1 MKLPCVALF
10 VIAAM
15 LVTSTAF
22 AQVDY
27 DSIRNVQ
34 DLVERLSTGGV
45 AARYWSIHEEED
57 AFTRET
63 RRYVVGDGK
72 QGVLFIVATCDAVS
86 LLFRNSAEVFTN
98 GQIES
103 IWDNGEIVEFQF
115 DDRDSMLVTDGADWP
130 RRLATHSEL
139 RVRVTAFP
147 QSLASDE
154 FDLTDARETIQ
165 QKVGTVGD
173 LFDEIGCEF

>member
-1 MKLPCVALF
+1 MI
-10 VIAAM
+10 VIQC
-15 LVTSTAF
+15 F
-22 AQVDY
+22 
-27 DSIRNVQ
+27 
-34 DLVERLSTGGV
+34 
-45 AARYWSIHEEED
+45 
-57 AFTRET
+57 
-63 RRYVVGDGK
+63 
-72 QGVLFIVATCDAVS
+72 
-86 LLFRNSAEVFTN
+86 
-98 GQIES
+98 
-103 IWDNGEIVEFQF
+103 
-115 DDRDSMLVTDGADWP
+115 VTDGADWP